1 MLRVSFKHRNITSN
15 IRFIFTNKAK
25 IEKNTQL
32 TVDEMIANLRN
43 FDVNPDTGEVID
55 DIGNDFEEVQF
66 TEEELLSEDS
76 SLNST
81 DLSIRDE

>member
-1 MLRVSFKHRNITSN
+1 
-15 IRFIFTNKAK
+15 
-25 IEKNTQL
+25 
-32 TVDEMIANLRN
+32 MIANLRN

-76 SLNST
+76 SLNRA